1 MKLWAVVFPPPYI
14 YMKGIFKMKEY
25 FIVAKTDGTMT
36 VEEYERKEDG
46 SLSDFYNK
54 YIEEFITIFNSRIKA
69 PKADKNRPDI
79 LVICDDEAILKNLDL
94 NIIGSILYGDYI
106 LGNVIIGCS
115 GYFNGEP
122 DIVGFEIKEE
132 AVNFMS
138 ILNVFYNKVLE
149 DKNKRTFV
157 R

>member
-14 YMKGIFKMKEY
+14 YMKGISEMKEY
-25 FIVAKTDGTMT
+25 YIVAKTDGVMFI
-36 VEEYERKEDG
+36 EEYERKEDG
-46 SLSDFYNK
+46 SLSEFYSK
-54 YIEEFITIFNSRIKA
+54 YIDGFITIFNSRIKA

-79 LVICDDEAILKNLDL
+79 LVICDDEAILKDLDL

-122 DIVGFEIKEE
+122 DIVGFETKQNAIK
-132 AVNFMS
+132 FME
-138 ILNVFYNKVLE
+138 ILQMHYKVIMDRE
-149 DKNKRTFV
+149 KK
-157 R
+157 